1 MKEKPYES
9 YTIISDLD
17 GTIIPHGGC
26 VSEAN
31 KRAIAAFIEGGGHF
45 GIATGRTP
53 EAAAGYLGGV
63 AITAPSIF
71 FNGSMLYDW
80 QKKRVL
86 VTRPLT
92 AQSAPALWPR
102 FAAFCLKRFP
112 DACIEVY
119 TEENCHI
126 ISDPENDDP
135 RLPHEH
141 YRYCHSD
148 LVEVADVKK
157 TPWLK
162 FFVCDVPEALR
173 ALEQEAKSFG
183 TAACS
188 HHFYSEANYHEFVA
202 KGVSKGSMLTELRKM
217 PAFAGQRIIALG
229 DYLNDRELLESADI
243 SIASGNAHEDL
254 KALADFTGCRAE
266 EDLLVWLLAH
276 FDDITDL
283 MAKRQQKSATC

>member
-1 MKEKPYES
+1 MNRKERKNFMKPYES
-9 YTIISDLD
+9 YMIISDLD
-17 GTIIPHGGC
+17 GTIIPHGGV

-31 KRAIAAFIEGGGHF
+31 KRAIESFRAGGGHF

-80 QKKRVL
+80 PHEHVL
-86 VTRPLT
+86 VTKPLT
-92 AQSAPALWPR
+92 AQGAPDLWPR
-102 FAAFCLKRFP
+102 FAALCLERFP
-112 DACIEVY
+112 KACIEVY
-119 TEENCHI
+119 TQDDCHI
-126 ISDPENDDP
+126 ISNPANDDP

-148 LVEVADVKK
+148 LADLADVRK

-162 FFVCDVPEALR
+162 FFVCADPADLRELEREA
-173 ALEQEAKSFG
+173 EVFG

-202 KGVSKGSMLTELRKM
+202 KGVSKGSMLEAIRKM
-217 PAFAGQRIIALG
+217 PAFSQTKIIALG
-229 DYLNDRELLESADI
+229 DYLNDRELLEAADI
-243 SIASGNAHEDL
+243 GIASGNAHDEL

-266 EDLLVWLLAH
+266 DDLIVWLLER
-276 FDDITDL
+276 FERLT
-283 MAKRQQKSATC
+283 AK

>member
-1 MKEKPYES
+1 MKSTKPYGS
-9 YTIISDLD
+9 YMIISDLD
-17 GTIIPHGGC
+17 GTIIPHGGV

-31 KRAIAAFIEGGGHF
+31 KRAIESFRAGGGHF

-63 AITAPSIF
+63 AITAPSVF

-80 QKKRVL
+80 QHERVL
-86 VTRPLT
+86 VTKPLT
-92 AQSAPALWPR
+92 AQGAPDLWPR
-102 FAAFCLKRFP
+102 FAALCLERFP
-112 DACIEVY
+112 KACIEVY
-119 TEENCHI
+119 TQEDCHI
-126 ISDPENDDP
+126 ISNPRYDDP

-148 LVEVADVKK
+148 LADLADVRK

-162 FFVCDVPEALR
+162 FFVCADPADLRELEREA
-173 ALEQEAKSFG
+173 EVFG

-202 KGVSKGSMLTELRKM
+202 KGVSKGSMLEAIRKM
-217 PAFAGQRIIALG
+217 PAFSQTKIIALG
-229 DYLNDRELLESADI
+229 DYLNDRELLEAADI
-243 SIASGNAHEDL
+243 GIASGNAHDEL

-266 EDLLVWLLAH
+266 DDLIVWLLEH
-276 FDDITDL
+276 FDRLTG
-283 MAKRQQKSATC
+283 K